1 MMRRIDLLPASYAE
15 KRRQRRHIM
24 LVIVAG
30 MVVVLLILGYWLLLG
45 TRISRAEDELASVEA
60 QNAQL
65 QVQIDELQNFSS
77 LATELEAKQAALAAV
92 MIGDVAWPSLLTEL
106 ALVVPGEVWLTGFNG
121 SAART
126 EGETPVA
133 TEVADV
139 RINKQ
144 EPTGRI
150 GFAGR
155 SLSMPGIAKWLI
167 RLDSVRAFRAVY
179 LNNAAEVDLEGEL
192 VIEFDSSVELGPKAL
207 SERFQGG
214 QE

>member
-1 MMRRIDLLPASYAE
+1 MRRIDLLPASYAE
-15 KRRQRRHIM
+15 KRRQRRRIM

-30 MVVVLLILGYWLLLG
+30 MVVVLLILGYWLLLA
-45 TRISRAEDELASVEA
+45 TRIKSAEDELTAVQA

-65 QVQIDELQNFSS
+65 QAQIDELQNFSALAAELEVKRQS
-77 LATELEAKQAALAAV
+77 LATV

-106 ALVVPGEVWLTGFNG
+106 ALVVPGEVWLTGFTG

-133 TEVADV
+133 TESADV
-139 RINKQ
+139 RINKL

-150 GFAGR
+150 GFQGR

-167 RLDSVRAFRAVY
+167 RLDSVRAFKAVY
-179 LNNAAEVDLEGEL
+179 LNNAAEADIEGDII
-192 VIEFDSSVELGPKAL
+192 IEFDSSVELGQKAL

-214 QE
+214 QP

>member
-1 MMRRIDLLPASYAE
+1 
-15 KRRQRRHIM
+15 M

-30 MVVVLLILGYWLLLG
+30 MVVVLLLLGYWLLLG
-45 TRISRAEDELASVEA
+45 TRITAAEDELSTVQA

-65 QVQIDELQNFSS
+65 QVQIDELQNFQLLADELAAKRQS
-77 LATELEAKQAALAAV
+77 LATV
-92 MIGDVAWPSLLTEL
+92 MLGDVSWPSLLTEV
-106 ALVVPGEVWLTGFNG
+106 ALVVPGEIWLTGFTG

-133 TEVADV
+133 TEAAEV

-150 GFAGR
+150 SFQGR

-167 RLDSVRAFRAVY
+167 RLGQVRAFKAVY
-179 LNNAAEVDLEGEL
+179 LNNAAEVEL
-192 VIEFDSSVELGPKAL
+192 DGALILEFDSSVELGPKGL